1 MMAEVEKWR
10 YSMTGVERVG
20 AGGRG
25 KERGGDRVS
34 TVQ

>member
-1 MMAEVEKWR
+1 MMAEVENR
-10 YSMTGVERVG
+10 TDITGVERAGV
-20 AGGRG
+20 GGRG